1 MVLSISTELVSKG
14 QDGGANKNSDQ
25 FEFWLST
32 YYQLT
37 MALDNTLNSQFL
49 IYKMG
54 TILKHL
60 SYMVIVRIKLDKA
73 CKAFPLS

>member
-1 MVLSISTELVSKG
+1 MGHQTVVLSISTELVSKG

-25 FEFWLST
+25 VEFWLST

-49 IYKMG
+49 IYKIG
-54 TILKHL
+54 TILITPVL
-60 SYMVIVRIKLDKA
+60 YGY
-73 CKAFPLS
+73 CKD